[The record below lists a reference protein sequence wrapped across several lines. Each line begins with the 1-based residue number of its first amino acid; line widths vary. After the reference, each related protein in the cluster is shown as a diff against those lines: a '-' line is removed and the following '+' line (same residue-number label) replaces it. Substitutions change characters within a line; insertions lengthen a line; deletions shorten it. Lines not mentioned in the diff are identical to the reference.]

1 MTQKDPKIPENYQ
14 TLMTYLIVKDA
25 QRFIRFMEEI
35 FGAKETYKQMRD
47 EHNIRHAEL
56 SVGECTIMLADAT
69 PEFPVA
75 VGGFFIFVKDVDKT
89 YAEALEK
96 GAKAVTEISDQDY
109 GRTGGIEDP
118 FGNTWWITSPL

>member
-1 MTQKDPKIPENYQ
+1 MTQKDPRIPENYQ

-25 QRFIRFMEEI
+25 QGFILFMEEI
-35 FGAKETYKQMRD
+35 FGAKEIYKQMRD
-47 EHNIRHAEL
+47 EHKIRHAEL

-69 PEFPVA
+69 PEFPMA
-75 VGGFFIFVKDVDKT
+75 VGGFFVFVKDVDKT
-89 YAEALEK
+89 YTKALEK
-96 GAKAVTEISDQDY
+96 GAKAITGISDQDY